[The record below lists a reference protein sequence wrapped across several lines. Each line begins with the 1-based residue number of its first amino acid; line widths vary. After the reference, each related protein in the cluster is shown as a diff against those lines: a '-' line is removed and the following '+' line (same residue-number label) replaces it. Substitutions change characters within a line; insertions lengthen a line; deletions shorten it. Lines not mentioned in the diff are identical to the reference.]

1 MPISNLERF
10 RKDVDRLV
18 KQSRDLQLA
27 MIIGAFGK
35 SNASEIMR
43 SQGVSEQEIDKA
55 KSESGAF
62 GINYQGWYS
71 ECLALIKQL
80 LPDRL
85 QEFKA
90 LYERPPNRK
99 EVSYVTYVI
108 ADFPISLQTSRGGDI
123 VADSKA
129 AIPKFQNQIAILT
142 AARTRFESSLYDIR
156 QLVQSDLFDS
166 EIESARELLKKGFL
180 RAAGAIAGVVLEK
193 HLKQV
198 CADHNIKILKKNPG
212 ISDLNELL
220 KSSEVIDI
228 PQWRFIGLLADYR
241 NVCDHNKS
249 KEPTPE
255 QVSDLIEGTDK
266 VLKTII

>member
-1 MPISNLERF
+1 
-10 RKDVDRLV
+10 
-18 KQSRDLQLA
+18 
-27 MIIGAFGK
+27 
-35 SNASEIMR
+35 MR
-43 SQGVSEQEIDKA
+43 SQGISEQEIDKA

-90 LYERPPNRK
+90 LCERPPNRK

-108 ADFPISLQTSRGGDI
+108 ADSLISLQTSRGGDI

-156 QLVQSDLFDS
+156 QLFQSDLFDS
-166 EIESARELLKKGFL
+166 EIESAKELLRKGFL

-198 CADHNIKILKKNPG
+198 CADHHIKILKKNPG

-220 KSSEVIDI
+220 KSSAVIDI

-241 NVCDHNKS
+241 NVCDHNKG

-266 VLKTII
+266 VLKTIM